1 MFGASMELFARDPG
15 DLNRR
20 QTTMQNFGSSPFA
33 TIGIRAFRLLAGSY
47 AEQTIVPAIPAIAGV
62 KIGKSVFRMT
72 APCALFLSALL
83 PNAAVAEPIE
93 LKLAFFSSDQSMTY
107 LAAIKPFIDA
117 VNSEGHDQIKLV
129 LYSGGVLGRDISQ
142 QPGDVLDGNADIAF
156 VVPGYTPARFPDNAV
171 IELPGLFND
180 TREGTLVY
188 TRLIALHALAGYE
201 DFVVIGAY
209 VSEPET
215 IHSRL
220 PIASI
225 ADLKG
230 QRIRVNN
237 IREAA
242 TLEKLG
248 AIPVIMQINKVTGAI
263 GGGEIDGATAPRTP
277 VSDYGIKR
285 VATNHYFLGTSGAP
299 LALLMNRKKFEAL
312 PKSAQ
317 DIIHKYSGE
326 WPAAR
331 FIEIYDRS
339 DGRILQELKSDP
351 ARTVVFPSPADLQIA
366 HAVFTSVIA
375 EWAAKSPH
383 DSQLLKLTE
392 AQIAELRATR

>member
-1 MFGASMELFARDPG
+1 
-15 DLNRR
+15 
-20 QTTMQNFGSSPFA
+20 
-33 TIGIRAFRLLAGSY
+33 LAGSY
-47 AEQTIVPAIPAIAGV
+47 AEKTIVSAIRTIVGA
-62 KIGKSVFRMT
+62 KIGKSMFKMT
-72 APCALFLSALL
+72 ASCATLLFVLSPCV
-83 PNAAVAEPIE
+83 AVAEPIE
-93 LKLAFFSSDQSMTY
+93 LKLAFWSSDESMTY
-107 LAAIKPFIDA
+107 LAAIKPFVDA
-117 VNSEGHDQIKLV
+117 VNSEGHDQVKIV
-129 LYSGGVLGRDISQ
+129 LYSGGVLGRDVSQ
-142 QPGDVLDGNADIAF
+142 QPDVVLDGKADIAF

-188 TRLIALHALAGYE
+188 TRLVALDALAGYE

-225 ADLKG
+225 ANLKG

-237 IREAA
+237 PREAA

-248 AIPVIMQINKVTGAI
+248 AIPVPMQITKVTGAI
-263 GGGEIDGATAPRTP
+263 SSGEIDGATSPRTP
-277 VSDYGIKR
+277 LSDYGIKR

-299 LALLMNRKKFEAL
+299 LVLLMSRKKFEAL

-317 DIIHKYSGE
+317 DIIHKYSGD
-326 WPAAR
+326 WTASR

-339 DGRILQELKSDP
+339 DARILEQLSSDSN
-351 ARTVVFPSPADLQIA
+351 RKVVFPSPSDLEIA
-366 HAVFTSVIA
+366 HAAFEAVIA

-383 DSQLLKLTE
+383 DSKLLNLTE
-392 AQIAELRATR
+392 MEIAKLRSTR